1 MKIAVIVGINA
12 DSYSDYDRSPWLE
25 DMPDDLFKLSNAFSE
40 PSSDICVGY
49 YLQKHYP
56 KYNVDILTYD
66 DVSLEKFNEYDLI
79 IGFYCPYYVY
89 FSEGE
94 NEYKKYLRIIN
105 RTKATYL
112 QDTKLTEF
120 VLYKSKYHKFL
131 HKEGFPTLPTE
142 YLDLTKDKQYLKNF
156 YKRIEKKEWEKFVS
170 KPEFGGYGEGFKI
183 WGENTYKEKSFFKYV
198 DQMKKKGFKKM
209 LFQKF
214 VKDFHDFYEVRTY
227 WHNGVYKY
235 AVGTIID
242 LKTLGT
248 GDETLISD
256 VPESEGGEIEESLMR
271 KLKKM
276 GKEVIE
282 TIPFDT
288 PFSFRIDF
296 GCCLDNKKICRE
308 YFINEIE
315 YNGNL
320 LANDTEF
327 EVIESLGKTIIK
339 RANSLKKNK

>member
-1 MKIAVIVGINA
+1 MKIAIIVGINA

-25 DMPDDLFKLSNAFSE
+25 DMPDELFKLSNAFSE
-40 PSSDICVGY
+40 PSSDVCVGY

-89 FSEGE
+89 SNEGE
-94 NEYKKYLRIIN
+94 DEYKKYLRIIN
-105 RTKATYL
+105 RTKTKYL

-131 HKEGFPTLPTE
+131 HKEGFPILPTE
-142 YLDLTKDKQYLKNF
+142 YLDLTRDKQYLKNF
-156 YKRIEKKEWEKFVS
+156 YKRIEKKEWDKFVS

-183 WGENTYKEKSFFKYV
+183 WETKFFKEKSFLKYV

-276 GKEVIE
+276 GKEVIQA
-282 TIPFDT
+282 IPFDT

-327 EVIESLGKTIIK
+327 EVIESLGKTIIR

>member
-1 MKIAVIVGINA
+1 MKIAIIVGINA

-25 DMPDDLFKLSNAFSE
+25 DMPDELFKLSNAFSE

-94 NEYKKYLRIIN
+94 DEYKKYLRIIN

-131 HKEGFPTLPTE
+131 HKQGFPILPTE
-142 YLDLTKDKQYLKNF
+142 YLDLTRDKQYLKNF
-156 YKRIEKKEWEKFVS
+156 YKRIEKKDWDKFIS

-183 WGENTYKEKSFFKYV
+183 WETKIFKEKSFFKYV

-276 GKEVIE
+276 GKEVIQS
-282 TIPFDT
+282 IPFDT